1 MLAYEGT
8 ESVEDV
14 FCLNFAIVEDDF
26 GQVVT
31 KELKPGGENIAV
43 TMENREEYVKLYCD
57 HMLNK
62 SVEPFFK
69 AFHAGFHK
77 VCGGRVLDLFHARE
91 LMTLVVGTTKCDWT
105 EFENQTDYKVNNYFL
120 AFFRV
125 KVNSVHEGTY
135 TLRRIL
141 CGSHIKKQTKNFK
154 MLLGKNYKLS
164 LMFFVSYFSC
174 DFKFENVNRKAF
186 GACFLY

>member
-1 MLAYEGT
+1 MKYCAGLFCFNHICFSQGFRELLAYEGT
-8 ESVEDV
+8 ESVEDI

-120 AFFRV
+120 ALFRV
-125 KVNSVHEGTY
+125 KVNTVQEPY
-135 TLRRIL
+135 A
-141 CGSHIKKQTKNFK
+141 K
-154 MLLGKNYKLS
+154 
-164 LMFFVSYFSC
+164 FFV
-174 DFKFENVNRKAF
+174 VH
-186 GACFLY
+186 L

>member
-1 MLAYEGT
+1 MAYEGT
-8 ESVEDV
+8 ESVEDI

-43 TMENREEYVKLYCD
+43 TKENREEYVKLYCD

-120 AFFRV
+120 ALFRV
-125 KVNSVHEGTY
+125 KVNSVHEPYARGTY

-141 CGSHIKKQTKNFK
+141 CGSYIKKRNKKLQNVIGEKLQTESDVLCFI
-154 MLLGKNYKLS
+154 
-164 LMFFVSYFSC
+164 FFM
-174 DFKFENVNRKAF
+174 R
-186 GACFLY
+186 LQI